1 MLSISRKVA
10 PIPSFVRAY
19 TAKYPRPRPGTA
31 ERPPLK
37 HRDPL
42 LNSPNATV
50 TKFEDD
56 GIVFVHRP
64 PPAAAAPESTTVAPS
79 SPLLRKPTP
88 SMSSPLTTPLP
99 PTIRAEK
106 PVVEKKLLSE
116 EEIAKMKELR
126 LSRPGEVFDQHT
138 REDVRCLAVHRGATF
153 ANSDV
158 AAQEDPE
165 ATGRRTRQAPGA
177 LERAT
182 PAGQSS
188 PGQAPGVLV

>member
-116 EEIAKMKELR
+116 EDIAKMKELR
-126 LSRPGEVFDQHT
+126 LS
-138 REDVRCLAVHRGATF
+138 
-153 ANSDV
+153 
-158 AAQEDPE
+158 DPE
-165 ATGRRTRQAPGA
+165 KYSTNTLAKMFGVSRFTVAQLSRIRTSQRKNILKKRDEEHAKHRERWSERHQLVKAVQVKRR
-177 LERAT
+177 EFW
-182 PAGQSS
+182 
-188 PGQAPGVLV
+188 